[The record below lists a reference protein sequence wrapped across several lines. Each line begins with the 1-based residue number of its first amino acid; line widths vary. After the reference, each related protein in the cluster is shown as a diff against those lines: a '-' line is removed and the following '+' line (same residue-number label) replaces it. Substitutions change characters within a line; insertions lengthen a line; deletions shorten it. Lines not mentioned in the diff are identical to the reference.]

1 MKARYRNV
9 SEEWRRAPRALMDR
23 AFRASRA
30 AFPAAGAVGDELVTA
45 KVALYARLPDSAER
59 AGAAFR
65 LEEAPS
71 GAVFALP
78 LLGDAA
84 GDPAG
89 EKDAPAG
96 YAALVGATAGLKGTL
111 SFPAGYD
118 GGNEYVTVTTTVMKP
133 LSCPSCVDADAATP
147 AVAASLAIDVG
158 SGARASVFLQ
168 TGAEDGVESLL
179 LSGLALTIAEGA
191 SLDIFVF
198 SDTGTGLARLA
209 RSAVSL
215 GRGARLSWTEA
226 VFDAGAV
233 RSETRIDLDGE
244 GAEAEF
250 YGAYGARGR
259 TERERVVA
267 ERHRAPRTKSRAV
280 LKSVLRD
287 ESRLA
292 FRGLIEVLPEAPGTD
307 AYLSNRNLILDD
319 GARAESL
326 PQLKIDQ
333 DDVACS
339 HGSATG
345 GPREEEL
352 FYLMSR
358 GLDRNSARS
367 MIALGHLGSV
377 LDRAPADLAPRM
389 EAAALRAVEDSL

>member
-1 MKARYRNV
+1 MSANYRNV
-9 SEEWRRAPRALMDR
+9 SEEWRRSPRALLDR
-23 AFRASRA
+23 TLRASRA

-45 KVALYARLPDSAER
+45 KVALYARLPEAAER

-65 LEEAPS
+65 LEETPP
-71 GAVFALP
+71 GAVFAVP
-78 LLGDAA
+78 GLGDSA
-84 GDPAG
+84 GDR
-89 EKDAPAG
+89 EAPAG
-96 YAALVGATAGLKGTL
+96 YAALVGATAGLRGTL
-111 SFPAGYD
+111 TFPAGYD
-118 GGNEYVTVTTTVMKP
+118 AGAEYVTVTTTVMKP
-133 LSCPSCVDADAATP
+133 LSCPTCVDADAAPP
-147 AVAASLAIDVG
+147 AVAASLAIAVG
-158 SGARASVFLQ
+158 PGARASVFLQ
-168 TGAEDGVESLL
+168 SGADEGVESLL
-179 LSGLALTIAEGA
+179 LSGLGVKLAEGA
-191 SLDIFVF
+191 TLDLFVF
-198 SDTGTGLARLA
+198 SEGGQGLVRLV
-209 RSAVSL
+209 RSAVVL
-215 GRGARLSWTEA
+215 GRGAKLSWTEA
-226 VFDAGAV
+226 VFDAGSV

-244 GAEAEF
+244 GAASEF

-259 TERERVVA
+259 TERERVVS
-267 ERHRAPRTKSRAV
+267 ERHRAPKTTSRAV

-292 FRGLIEVLPEAPGTD
+292 FRGLIEVFPEAPGTD

-358 GLDRNSARS
+358 GLDRNAARS

-389 EAAALRAVEDSL
+389 EAAALRAVEDPS

>member
-1 MKARYRNV
+1 MSANYRNV

-23 AFRASRA
+23 TLRASRA
-30 AFPAAGAVGDELVTA
+30 AFPAAGSVGDELVTA
-45 KVALYARLPDSAER
+45 KVALYARLPESAER
-59 AGAAFR
+59 AGASFR
-65 LEEAPS
+65 LEEAPP
-71 GAVFALP
+71 GAVFAVP
-78 LLGDAA
+78 GIAETEGDA
-84 GDPAG
+84 
-89 EKDAPAG
+89 EAPAG
-96 YAALVGATAGLKGTL
+96 YAALVGATAGLRGTL

-118 GGNEYVTVTTTVMKP
+118 AGAEYVTVTTTVMKP
-133 LSCPSCVDADAATP
+133 LSCPTCVDADAAPP
-147 AVAASLAIDVG
+147 AVAASLAIEVG
-158 SGARASVFLQ
+158 PGARASVFLQ
-168 TGAEDGVESLL
+168 TGADEGVESLL
-179 LSGLALTIAEGA
+179 LSGLGITVAEGA
-191 SLDIFVF
+191 SLDLFVF
-198 SDTGTGLARLA
+198 SEGGPALVRLL
-209 RSAVSL
+209 RSAASL
-215 GRGARLSWTEA
+215 ARGARLSWTEA
-226 VFDAGAV
+226 VFDAGSV

-244 GAEAEF
+244 GAASEF

-267 ERHRAPRTKSRAV
+267 ERHRAPRTTSRAV

-292 FRGLIEVLPEAPGTD
+292 FRGLIEVFPEAPGTD

-389 EAAALRAVEDSL
+389 EAAALRAVEDPS